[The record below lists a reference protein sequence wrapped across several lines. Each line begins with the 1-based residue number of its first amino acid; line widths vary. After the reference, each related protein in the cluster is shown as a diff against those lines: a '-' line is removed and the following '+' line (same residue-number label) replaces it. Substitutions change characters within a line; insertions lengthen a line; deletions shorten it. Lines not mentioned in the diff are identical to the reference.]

1 MHKVVKKKYLV
12 AFSLSFVS
20 LSLLL
25 VLSLFISKSIE
36 PTKVRA
42 ATLTNASALLSNPRL
57 SYRALATAGISGTSS
72 VTISS
77 SNSYPDH
84 NTFHLFPGDP
94 ICFANGALS
103 GCLGNIGYTVAT
115 VSGDYS
121 FSTSTTLSTNV
132 NSGTDLVIATQSG
145 NLTLT
150 FTLVS
155 AIPSG
160 GSIFLQI
167 PVASSGNVNDGFP
180 DTGTS
185 LTASGFDFNRLTPTS
200 VNISS
205 TGGTCADGW
214 NTPVVASA
222 SGTIT
227 ITKAT
232 SSCAGAT
239 VTIVIPNLV
248 NPAPITGTT
257 PHVQGTADYYRIGII
272 TKDGSGGV
280 LDLTNVIVAPI
291 EGVLV
296 SAIVDQTLSFTVA
309 GIASGQTVCGASTSV
324 QTQAYSVPWGTIGT
338 ANVFRNAAQILT
350 VGTNASNGYYVTVEE
365 NDQMGLNGNVCTG
378 ATPAADGFT
387 FSAGKCIRD
396 TVCDSGCT
404 ETTAANWTTATNN
417 GLGYSLENVG
427 GGTDAAFTSGA
438 SFSAKQL
445 PDQET
450 TGPTEA
456 KQTIMSNAA
465 PVSASQ
471 ANVCYRISVSGTQPA
486 GYYYNKVKY
495 TATARF

>member
-1 MHKVVKKKYLV
+1 MHKVGKKKYLV

-36 PTKVRA
+36 PTKVKA
-42 ATLTNASALLSNPRL
+42 GTLTNASALLANPRL
-57 SYRALATAGISGTSS
+57 SYRAGANTGSLGTSA
-72 VTISS
+72 VTIDASGAS
-77 SNSYPDH
+77 DNDTH
-84 NTFHLFPGDP
+84 HLFPGDSV
-94 ICFANGALS
+94 CFTAQYPA
-103 GCLGNIGYTVAT
+103 GCLGNVNYSVAT
-115 VSGDYS
+115 ISAGNQA
-121 FSTSTTLSTNV
+121 FSVASPLAAGV
-132 NSGTDLVIATQSG
+132 DPLGYVISTQSG

-150 FTLVS
+150 FTLVNT
-155 AIPSG
+155 IPSG

-167 PVASSGNVNDGFP
+167 PVAASGNNDGFP
-180 DTGTS
+180 DTGATTTS
-185 LTASGFDFNRLTPTS
+185 SGFDFNRLTPTS

-205 TGGTCADGW
+205 TGGTCTGGW
-214 NTPVVASA
+214 NTAAVAST
-222 SGTIT
+222 SGTIS
-227 ITKAT
+227 IVKAG

-239 VTIVIPNLV
+239 ITIIIPDLV
-248 NPAPITGTT
+248 NPAPITTGHT
-257 PHVQGTADYYRIGII
+257 QGQADNYRISII
-272 TKDGSGGV
+272 TKDGSGGI
-280 LDLTNVIVAPI
+280 LDLTNVLVAPI

-309 GIASGQTVCGASTSV
+309 GIATGQTACSATTSV
-324 QTQAYSVPWGTIGT
+324 TTQPYSVPWGTIGT

-350 VGTNASNGYYVTVEE
+350 VGTNASNGYYVTIEE

-404 ETTAANWTTATNN
+404 EVTAANWTTATNN

-438 SFSAKQL
+438 SFSSKQL

-465 PVSASQ
+465 PVSANQ
-471 ANVCYRISVSGTQPA
+471 VNVCYRISVSGTQPA